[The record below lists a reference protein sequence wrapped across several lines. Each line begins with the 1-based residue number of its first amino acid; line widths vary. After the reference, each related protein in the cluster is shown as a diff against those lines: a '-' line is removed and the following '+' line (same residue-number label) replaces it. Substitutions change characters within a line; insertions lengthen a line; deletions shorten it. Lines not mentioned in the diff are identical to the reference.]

1 MAMPIYEYEC
11 LVCGALFDMRQSVGD
26 PPPASCPAGHRSVRR
41 RLSAPAIIFKG
52 SGFYVTDHGRNGR
65 SPTAIAGKPRE
76 PKESHED
83 GDKKGPDAPAGD
95 GDKAKKSDPAASS
108 D

>member
-11 LVCGALFDMRQSVGD
+11 TECGVLFDMRQSVGA
-26 PPPASCPAGHRSVRR
+26 PPPPTCPAGHRAVRR

-65 SPTAIAGKPRE
+65 SATATAGRARHEAAGEKGGEADAGAGKAETKEQPGS
-76 PKESHED
+76 KESID
-83 GDKKGPDAPAGD
+83 
-95 GDKAKKSDPAASS
+95 
-108 D
+108 